1 MLDLTNLLY
10 RPDETLTKLLEGI
23 EKADVI
29 VTTGSV
35 SMGEK
40 DLLKHVLKDDLNALI
55 HFGRVNLK
63 PG

>member
-1 MLDLTNLLY
+1 MLKLTNLLC

-40 DLLKHVLKDDLNALI
+40 DLLKHVLKDDLNAQI